1 MVEKPPPSP
10 QKITIQKFKERVKI
24 EKTRPPASENL

>member
-10 QKITIQKFKERVKI
+10 QKITIKKFKKRVKI
-24 EKTRPPASENL
+24 ENNRPPASGNL